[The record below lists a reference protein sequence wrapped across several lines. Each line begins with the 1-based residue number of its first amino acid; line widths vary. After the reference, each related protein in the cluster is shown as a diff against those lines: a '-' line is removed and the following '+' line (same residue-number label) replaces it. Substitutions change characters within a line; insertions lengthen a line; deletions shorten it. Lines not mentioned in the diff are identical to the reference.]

1 MVEGLGVISLWVDM
15 DTDSEEDGGSNEL
28 SIAEHSEIRGNHI
41 KIMSE
46 AEKSG
51 DFSRLF
57 GLNHLL
63 GKA

>member
-1 MVEGLGVISLWVDM
+1 MVESLGFISLWVDM

-46 AEKSG
+46 AEESG
-51 DFSRLF
+51 DFSRL
-57 GLNHLL
+57 LI
-63 GKA
+63 